1 MEGITDRLSDRE
13 LWESWHPLGHSM
25 GKGAFWFAS
34 TPLGCV
40 DLKKIDEG
48 SWLIE
53 LGWDGERYLASDE
66 ESAIQRVVES
76 YLGAEKRA
84 VEAYVNRLKVNLGT
98 VDEHGYVRTHTPT
111 YMIRKAKEMICD
123 RDFREV
129 GRLDTYVLLCDGR
142 EIDKSPDYHVWE
154 EKVTEA
160 YQYELLKAL
169 NLR

>member
-1 MEGITDRLSDRE
+1 
-13 LWESWHPLGHSM
+13 M
-25 GKGAFWFAS
+25 GQDPFWFAS

-40 DLKKIDEG
+40 DLKKIGEG

-53 LGWDGERYLASDE
+53 LGWDNRKYLASDE
-66 ESAIQRVVES
+66 ESAIQRAVEL

-84 VEAYVNRLKVNLGT
+84 VEAYVNRLKVNLGE
-98 VDEHGYVRTHTPT
+98 VDEHGYVRTHTST
-111 YMIRKAKEMICD
+111 YMIRKAKELICD

-142 EIDKSPDYHVWE
+142 EIDKSSDYHVWE
-154 EKVTEA
+154 DKVTEA

-169 NLR
+169 NLK